1 MLPEAD
7 QLKLLTAKKTEL
19 EFVVD
24 QIGRIRVWFGENDPK
39 MGFHVGDIDS
49 SLEDSINKIE
59 DAIWELESEIDDLKE
74 IVDL

>member
-1 MLPEAD
+1 MLPEAE
-7 QLKLLTAKKTEL
+7 QIKLLTAKKTEL

-24 QIGRIRVWFGENDPK
+24 QIGRIRVWFGENDLK
-39 MGFHVGDIDS
+39 VGFDINDMDS

-59 DAIWELESEIDDLKE
+59 DAIWDLASEIDDLKE